1 MSKEK
6 DLTKEKA
13 QQIILNYKE
22 LRERQIEIMK
32 SFNNLEN
39 NLINLKMNK
48 AKESDAW
55 KLISTPTLLDSP
67 VAPKKKVIVG
77 FAFFLSIIS
86 GLIASILKDKRW
98 KLIQITRI

>member
-22 LRERQIEIMK
+22 LKREADRNYEIL
-32 SFNNLEN
+32 NNLEN

-55 KLISTPTLLDSP
+55 KLISTPLY
-67 VAPKKKVIVG
+67 
-77 FAFFLSIIS
+77 
-86 GLIASILKDKRW
+86 
-98 KLIQITRI
+98 